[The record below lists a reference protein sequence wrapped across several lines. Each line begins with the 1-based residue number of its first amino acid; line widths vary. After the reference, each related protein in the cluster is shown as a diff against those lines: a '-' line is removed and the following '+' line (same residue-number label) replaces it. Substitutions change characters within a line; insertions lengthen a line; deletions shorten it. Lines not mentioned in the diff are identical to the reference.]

1 MAGPKKA
8 TTYSNENPP
17 PGDFV
22 RCWEPNTIQGA
33 YCFKLR
39 NPSPSRMK
47 WSRTAIRTT
56 RSEQKVKATTRRR
69 KVPKEQS
76 CQPKVNSFR
85 ALESPEILEQILTFA
100 VVDIRKPP
108 DICLL
113 SELDMSQGFVMPMA
127 NARNKTETDAAKI
140 LSSYLA
146 TTQLCNL
153 RLVCRFWN
161 EVIHSSPA
169 FRKIQQVPQR
179 RTEEIKSQRDTSGYE
194 EKFVLYWFSTHL
206 T

>member
-1 MAGPKKA
+1 MAGLKKA
-8 TTYSNENPP
+8 TTYSNANPP

-22 RCWEPNTIQGA
+22 RSWEPSAKRGN

-39 NPSPSRMK
+39 SPPPSQMK
-47 WSRTAIRTT
+47 WSRAAIRKTRGKQEAKTT
-56 RSEQKVKATTRRR
+56 SRR
-69 KVPKEQS
+69 KVPEEQS
-76 CQPKVNSFR
+76 CKTKEKPFR

-100 VVDIRKPP
+100 VIDIRKPL

-113 SELDMSQGFVMPMA
+113 SELDMSQGFVMPTA
-127 NARNKTETDAAKI
+127 NARNKTEIDAAKI

-153 RLVCRFWN
+153 KLVCRFWS
-161 EVIHSSPA
+161 EVIHSSPT
-169 FRKIQQVPQR
+169 FRKMQQAPQK
-179 RTEEIKSQRDTSGYE
+179 RTGKKRNREDISGYE
-194 EKFVLYWFSTHL
+194 EKFLWYWFSTHL